1 MTTPRS
7 SATDPG
13 TRLVAAL
20 VDRDFRQLA
29 HVLTA
34 DVCMRALIPPGLV
47 EVSGAEAA
55 AAKFSSWFG
64 DAEELDLVRAGSD
77 TVADR
82 LHVFYQLRVKKPGD
96 VSKIVEQH
104 LLCEYDDDRVTA
116 LDLVCSGFR
125 PDEAEAPQPV
135 SRKRAAQSPR
145 QIAQGSHRRPERDE
159 ARRIASA

>member
-20 VDRDFRQLA
+20 IERDFPRLA
-29 HVLTA
+29 ALLTA
-34 DVCMRALIPPGLV
+34 DVRMRALTPPGLV

-64 DAEELDLVRAGSD
+64 DAEELELVRSGSD

-104 LLCEYDDDRVTA
+104 LLCAYDDDRVTA

-125 PDEAEAPQPV
+125 PGEAGAPQPD
-135 SRKRAAQSPR
+135 S
-145 QIAQGSHRRPERDE
+145 
-159 ARRIASA
+159 